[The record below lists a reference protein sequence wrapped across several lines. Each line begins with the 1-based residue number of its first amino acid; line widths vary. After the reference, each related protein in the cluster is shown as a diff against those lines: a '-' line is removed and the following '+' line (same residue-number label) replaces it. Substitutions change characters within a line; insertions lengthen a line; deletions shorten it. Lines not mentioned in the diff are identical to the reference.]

1 MKTTTRWNLL
11 ILISVLSFVC
21 NFTSILSAQDYYPAN
36 VGNEWIL
43 EKTDGEHR
51 RIYTLETPKDAA
63 DQHLILLK
71 IATEEISTGK
81 VTGSDEYFVTTD
93 AAGIKIHKTALQ
105 TTINRT
111 KVDVSATFPTPVI
124 FFPKQLERG
133 DIWETEG
140 DTDIVLGT
148 AKISGKSTTTLKIV
162 GFETVRTTVA
172 TFDDCAKIEFTAA
185 FTSPFLT
192 LEPTTSYQWLAPNI
206 GPVKYETGS
215 GDIFEIVSF
224 KRSLYPTAQN
234 LPMWHLPSSTFQATG
249 SRLGGILNAK
259 ILTNVEDYVTEVANL
274 GIISV
279 SGEILPLGDGT
290 GFAKNA
296 QGKHDL
302 WVAGR
307 FGNAPITGS
316 IILFAE
322 NSKGRISRIIT
333 VTLNIN

>member
-1 MKTTTRWNLL
+1 MKTTTKWNLL
-11 ILISVLSFVC
+11 ILISVLSLVC
-21 NFTSILSAQDYYPAN
+21 NFTSTLSAQDYYPAN
-36 VGNEWIL
+36 VGNEWVL
-43 EKTDGEHR
+43 EKTNGEHR
-51 RIYTLETPKDAA
+51 RVYTLETPKDAA

-93 AAGIKIHKTALQ
+93 NAGIKIHKTVLQ
-105 TTINRT
+105 TTFNRT
-111 KVDVSATFPTPVI
+111 KVEVLATFPTPVI
-124 FFPKQLERG
+124 FFPKQLNEG
-133 DIWETEG
+133 NTWEIEG
-140 DTDIVLGT
+140 DTEIDLGGIP
-148 AKISGKSTTTLKIV
+148 ISGKSTTTLKIV
-162 GFETVRTTVA
+162 DFETVHTSVA
-172 TFDDCAKIEFTAA
+172 TFNDCAKIEFSVG
-185 FTSPFLT
+185 FTSRSFN

-206 GPVKYETGS
+206 GPVKYETGG

-224 KRSLYPTAQN
+224 KRSLYPLAQN
-234 LPMWHLPSSTFQATG
+234 PPVWHLPSSTFQATG

-279 SGEILPLGDGT
+279 SGAILPSGDGT

-316 IILFAE
+316 IALFAE
-322 NSKGRISRIIT
+322 NSKGRISKTIT
-333 VTLNIN
+333 VILNIN